1 MKRSKLREHVFQLL
15 FISDFHDRQDMP
27 EQFEL
32 YLQQFAPMLSSKGEE
47 DDEIISPDAAK
58 REVDEN
64 KDEIYARFSDVN
76 AHLDV
81 IDNVLSKATSG
92 WTLNRMNKTDLIILR
107 LAVYEIM
114 FDENVPERVAINEAV
129 ELAKA
134 YGGLSSPSF
143 VNGILAK
150 VVKK

>member
-32 YLQQFAPMLSSKGEE
+32 YLSQFAPMLSSKSDD
-47 DDEIISPDAAK
+47 DDEIISLAAAK
-58 REVDEN
+58 QEVDAN
-64 KDEIYARFSDVN
+64 KEEIYARFSDVS